1 MAVTDFFLGPENMA
15 KLKELEQQYQEQ
27 YPGLVVDRGS
37 TGVFSDARHAA
48 ASQLMSDRLGGGMFG
63 DTMANIGG
71 FAREVPTLV
80 SETLGL
86 TPKGQ
91 SLEDIRANAL
101 AFNYPSG
108 TTAEEIYADIFSK
121 AAAQQNAASM
131 AGTGYNY
138 GAAQANPMTDGQVN
152 LPGEATAYLLSRA
165 SKSVPSDSVSVPS
178 DSVSVPSTSDRMI
191 IPVAKPN
198 VSSPMIDLGFIEPAT
213 PIKEAVG
220 ITDRGRGMP
229 EGIMSA
235 YEMIGGQRVPLGD
248 VLGKQMAL
256 EKSDFVE
263 EPASRFG
270 LGKLLSIAGLLTG
283 SKPIKALAAIAN
295 RDRISK
301 AAGTFKDKASS
312 GLASLNKKLRGT
324 NPDGSIRTQA
334 QFEAAREQR
343 RKDKRVANML
353 DRKAKGKAYSQKNLN
368 KLTTGGSKPGTYT
381 AKGAGSGGSP
391 GGKSIVCT
399 AMYQTTGLQDWKKAM
414 KIWYIYQKKHLTDTH
429 QEGYH
434 WLFKPFVKAMK
445 KSKIVEA
452 LGAHVA
458 KHRTQELKHVLFNSK
473 SDKLGKVYNMILE
486 PICFIAG
493 KIKSALGRG

>member
-1 MAVTDFFLGPENMA
+1 MARLTDFFLGPENMA

-63 DTMANIGG
+63 DTMANVGG

-178 DSVSVPSTSDRMI
+178 TSDRMI
-191 IPVAKPN
+191 IPMAKPN

-270 LGKLLSIAGLLTG
+270 LGRLLSIAGLLTG
-283 SKPIKALAAIAN
+283 SKPIKALAAMAN

-301 AAGTFKDKASS
+301 AAGAVKDKAGS

-334 QFEAAREQR
+334 QFEKAEAQR
-343 RKDKRVANML
+343 RVDKRVANML

-381 AKGAGSGGSP
+381 ARGAGSGGESR
-391 GGKSIVCT
+391 KIVCT
-399 AMYQTTGLQDWKKAM
+399 MMNERYGFGSFRN
-414 KIWYIYQKKHLTDTH
+414 KIWMKFHESYGPEYQK
-429 QEGYH
+429 GYH
-434 WLFKPFVKAMK
+434 AIFLPLVKIAKGEGKINTAVRKVLEHMGRHVTADMFKIMK
-445 KSKIVEA
+445 GKKRDT
-452 LGAHVA
+452 LGRIYRAI
-458 KHRTQELKHVLFNSK
+458 F
-473 SDKLGKVYNMILE
+473 E
-486 PICFIAG
+486 PTCRIIG

>member
-1 MAVTDFFLGPENMA
+1 
-15 KLKELEQQYQEQ
+15 
-27 YPGLVVDRGS
+27 
-37 TGVFSDARHAA
+37 
-48 ASQLMSDRLGGGMFG
+48 MSDRLGGGMFG

-165 SKSVPSDSVSVPS
+165 SKSVPSDSVSA
-178 DSVSVPSTSDRMI
+178 PSTSDRMI
-191 IPVAKPN
+191 IPMEKPN

-220 ITDRGRGMP
+220 ITDRGRGIP

-256 EKSDFVE
+256 EKSNFVE

-270 LGKLLSIAGLLTG
+270 LGRLLSIAGLLTG

-301 AAGTFKDKASS
+301 AAGAVKDKASS
-312 GLASLNKKLRGT
+312 GLASLNKKIRGT

-334 QFEAAREQR
+334 QFEKAEAQR
-343 RKDKRVANML
+343 RVDKRVANML

-381 AKGAGSGGSP
+381 AKGAGSGGPSR
-391 GGKSIVCT
+391 GKIVCT
-399 AMYQTTGLQDWKKAM
+399 MMNESYGFGNFRN
-414 KIWYIYQKKHLTDTH
+414 KIWLKHSRNLPK
-429 QEGYH
+429 EYEVGYH
-434 WLFKPFVKAMK
+434 TIFLPLVKFAKGEGRLNKAVK
-445 KSKIVEA
+445 KTLEHIA
-452 LGAHVA
+452 R
-458 KHRTQELKHVLFNSK
+458 HRTYDLKQEMKGKTHL
-473 SDKLGKVYNMILE
+473 LGRAYRKVLE
-486 PICFIAG
+486 PLCFITG

>member
-1 MAVTDFFLGPENMA
+1 MARLTDFFLGPENTA

-63 DTMANIGG
+63 DTLANIGG

-178 DSVSVPSTSDRMI
+178 TSDRMI
-191 IPVAKPN
+191 IPMEKPN

-270 LGKLLSIAGLLTG
+270 LGRLLSIAGLLTG

-301 AAGTFKDKASS
+301 AAGAVKDKAGS

-334 QFEAAREQR
+334 QFEKAEAQR
-343 RKDKRVANML
+343 RVDKRVANML

-368 KLTTGGSKPGTYT
+368 RLTTGGSKPGTYT
-381 AKGAGSGGSP
+381 AKGAGSGGPSRS
-391 GGKSIVCT
+391 KIVCT
-399 AMYQTTGLQDWKKAM
+399 MMNESYGFGNFRN
-414 KIWYIYQKKHLTDTH
+414 KIWLKHSRNLPK
-429 QEGYH
+429 EYEVGYH
-434 WLFKPFVKAMK
+434 TIFLPLVKFAKGEGRLNKAVK
-445 KSKIVEA
+445 KTLEHIA
-452 LGAHVA
+452 R
-458 KHRTQELKHVLFNSK
+458 HRTYDLKQEMKGKTHL
-473 SDKLGKVYNMILE
+473 LGRAYRKVLE
-486 PICFIAG
+486 PLCFITG

>member
-1 MAVTDFFLGPENMA
+1 MARLTDFFLGPENMA

-165 SKSVPSDSVSVPS
+165 SKSVPSDSVSA
-178 DSVSVPSTSDRMI
+178 PSTSDRMI
-191 IPVAKPN
+191 IPMEKPN

-220 ITDRGRGMP
+220 ITDRGRGIP

-270 LGKLLSIAGLLTG
+270 LGRLLSIAGLLTG

-301 AAGTFKDKASS
+301 AAGTVKDKASS

-334 QFEAAREQR
+334 QFEKAEAQR
-343 RKDKRVANML
+343 RVDKRVANML

-381 AKGAGSGGSP
+381 AKGAGSGGPSR
-391 GGKSIVCT
+391 GKIVCT
-399 AMYQTTGLQDWKKAM
+399 MMNESYGFGNFRN
-414 KIWYIYQKKHLTDTH
+414 KIWLKHSRNLPK
-429 QEGYH
+429 EYEVGYH
-434 WLFKPFVKAMK
+434 TIFLPLVKFAKGEGRLNKAVK
-445 KSKIVEA
+445 KTLEHIA
-452 LGAHVA
+452 R
-458 KHRTQELKHVLFNSK
+458 HRTYDLKQEMKGKIHL
-473 SDKLGKVYNMILE
+473 LGRAYRKVLE
-486 PICFIAG
+486 PLCFITG

>member
-1 MAVTDFFLGPENMA
+1 MARLTDFFLGPENMA

-165 SKSVPSDSVSVPS
+165 SKSVPSDSVSA
-178 DSVSVPSTSDRMI
+178 PSTSDRMI
-191 IPVAKPN
+191 IPMEKPN

-220 ITDRGRGMP
+220 ITDRGRGIP

-256 EKSDFVE
+256 EKSNFVE

-270 LGKLLSIAGLLTG
+270 LGRLLSIAGLLTG

-301 AAGTFKDKASS
+301 AAGAVKDKASS
-312 GLASLNKKLRGT
+312 GLASLNKKIRGT

-334 QFEAAREQR
+334 QFEKAEAQR
-343 RKDKRVANML
+343 RVDKRVANML

-381 AKGAGSGGSP
+381 AKGAGSGGPSR
-391 GGKSIVCT
+391 GKIVCT
-399 AMYQTTGLQDWKKAM
+399 MMNESYGFGNFRN
-414 KIWYIYQKKHLTDTH
+414 KIWLKHSRNLPK
-429 QEGYH
+429 EYEVGYH
-434 WLFKPFVKAMK
+434 TIFLPLVKFAKGEGRLNKAVK
-445 KSKIVEA
+445 KTLEHIA
-452 LGAHVA
+452 R
-458 KHRTQELKHVLFNSK
+458 HRTYDLKQEMKGKIHL
-473 SDKLGKVYNMILE
+473 LGRAYRKVLE
-486 PICFIAG
+486 PLCFITG